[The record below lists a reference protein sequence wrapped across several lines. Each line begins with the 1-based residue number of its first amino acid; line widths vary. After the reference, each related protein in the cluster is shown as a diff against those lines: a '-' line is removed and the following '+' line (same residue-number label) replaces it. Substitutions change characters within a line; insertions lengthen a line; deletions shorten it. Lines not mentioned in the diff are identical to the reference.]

1 VELTLDISRHPPVEA
16 EEEIFNLP
24 ERIAT
29 AQGKRFV
36 VVRDEFREILKF
48 DDVFFGRWVERFTG

>member
-1 VELTLDISRHPPVEA
+1 MEA